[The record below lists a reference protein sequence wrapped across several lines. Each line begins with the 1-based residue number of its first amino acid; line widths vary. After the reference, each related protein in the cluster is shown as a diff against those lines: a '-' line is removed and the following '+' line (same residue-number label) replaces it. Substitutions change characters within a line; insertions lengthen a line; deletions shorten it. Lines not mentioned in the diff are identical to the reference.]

1 MSKIQILSLVTL
13 MVLLL
18 PYFTL
23 AQAPRPEEMS
33 PPEIP
38 TQLFS
43 CSPADTLRRCI
54 LRLLGDVLRVILVVA
69 LAGAALMIAWAGII
83 YITGLGSR
91 ENAKNKIIYAAIG
104 LVIAFLA
111 WVLTVILTNIIGGA
125 AL

>member
-1 MSKIQILSLVTL
+1 

-83 YITGLGSR
+83 YITGLGGDKSR